1 MYVSDWND
9 SQRRA
14 EGNLQMFMTRKEE
27 DEIIDNEGGFR
38 AKGVKTR

>member
-9 SQRRA
+9 SQRIA
-14 EGNLQMFMTRKEE
+14 DGNLRMFMTRKEE

-38 AKGVKTR
+38 AKGVKMR